1 MAHRTVLRPSSTG
14 ARAIAEWAIDLWPYV
29 NGKALVNGLQLA
41 SMEVDDMLDV
51 IHYFMEEDFN
61 VTSAEQSEAREKSRT
76 ILYKSL
82 YNKDY
87 RFSSNK
93 KTFST
98 VDASGHTN
106 SFEEELVPVDPTAG
120 PTKSYVPPTD
130 FNPESIKPFGDVLDA
145 PFEL

>member
-1 MAHRTVLRPSSTG
+1 
-14 ARAIAEWAIDLWPYV
+14 
-29 NGKALVNGLQLA
+29 
-41 SMEVDDMLDV
+41 MLDV
-51 IHYFMEEDFN
+51 LHYFMEEDFN
-61 VTSAEQSEAREKSRT
+61 VTSGEQAEARQKART

-87 RFSSNK
+87 RFSDKK

-120 PTKSYVPPTD
+120 PTKSFVPPTD

-145 PFEL
+145 PLEL